1 MSVSH
6 VVLSFGHVGH
16 VGHDRNK
23 MTLEDLLTPPVL
35 SLEDPKYKALIERC
49 TREAGDGW
57 RWLERLDFKWKLNM
71 VQRLNKSKC
80 QVPEISAIVCQKLA
94 DFVVECCRE
103 STMATN
109 HCILSFS
116 ESSEKRQKVK
126 LCGEGDE
133 ATPLV

>member
-1 MSVSH
+1 M
-6 VVLSFGHVGH
+6 
-16 VGHDRNK
+16 
-23 MTLEDLLTPPVL
+23 
-35 SLEDPKYKALIERC
+35 YK
-49 TREAGDGW
+49 GGW